1 MLIGGVGWMA
11 GPACIVPRESVRLY
25 ELCRAANWPQAMA
38 LQKELWRIN
47 EVFARF
53 SLAAC
58 IKAGLQVQGY
68 PVGDPIPPTAPLD
81 EEGRRLVERTLA
93 ELADRG

>member
-25 ELCRAANWPQAMA
+25 ELCKAKRWDEAMA
-38 LQKELWRIN
+38 LQRKLWRVN

-53 SLAAC
+53 NLAAC
-58 IKAGLQVQGY
+58 IKAGLEIQGY
-68 PVGDPIPPTAPLD
+68 GVGDPIAPQASLAT
-81 EEGRRLVERTLA
+81 EERKIIAKVLQ
-93 ELADRG
+93 DIS